1 MTSDIK
7 ALYCVNICYIPVTA
21 LAAGLEVVKKEEKP
35 QRNEDNPE
43 MTQEEREE
51 MILSMYQERGP
62 DSSDE
67 EDTDSDS
74 EYEEVNREHNT

>member
-1 MTSDIK
+1 M
-7 ALYCVNICYIPVTA
+7 
-21 LAAGLEVVKKEEKP
+21 EVVKKEEKP